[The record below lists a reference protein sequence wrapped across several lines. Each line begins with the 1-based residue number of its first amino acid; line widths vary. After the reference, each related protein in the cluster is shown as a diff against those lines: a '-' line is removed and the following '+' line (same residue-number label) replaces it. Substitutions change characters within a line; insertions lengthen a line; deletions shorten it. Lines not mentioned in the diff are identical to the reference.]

1 MAKNKITQPATAYPS
16 RSVNLLER
24 LHQTAE
30 HANGNGHFPDPQVKL
45 QILIVG
51 AGLGGL
57 ATAVALARKGHEVT
71 VLEQAA
77 TLGEVGAGIQIPS
90 NSGRLLLKWGLG
102 PYIEQYAVKPD
113 SMTFRRWANGD
124 PIAYTRLSPDF
135 EDRYGA
141 PYYVIHRADFHRAL
155 CRRAED
161 LGVKIVTDS
170 RVTDYD
176 ESIPSAKTYDGRE
189 YRADLVIAADG
200 VKSQARSV
208 ALGGSD
214 LPPQKTGFAAYRA
227 TVNTEEMKQDED
239 TAWLLEKPGINIWYV

>member
-1 MAKNKITQPATAYPS
+1 
-16 RSVNLLER
+16 
-24 LHQTAE
+24 
-30 HANGNGHFPDPQVKL
+30 
-45 QILIVG
+45 
-51 AGLGGL
+51 
-57 ATAVALARKGHEVT
+57 
-71 VLEQAA
+71 
-77 TLGEVGAGIQIPS
+77 
-90 NSGRLLLKWGLG
+90 
-102 PYIEQYAVKPD
+102 
-113 SMTFRRWANGD
+113 MTFRRWANGD

-208 ALGGSD
+208 VLGGLD